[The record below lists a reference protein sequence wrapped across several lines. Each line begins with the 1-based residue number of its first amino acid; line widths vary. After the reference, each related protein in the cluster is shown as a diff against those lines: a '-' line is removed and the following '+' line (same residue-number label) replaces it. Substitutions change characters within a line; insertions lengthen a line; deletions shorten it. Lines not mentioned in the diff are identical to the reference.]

1 MAPGQVDIHL
11 EPKEGKEKQRN
22 FFKKDDD
29 FGERVGR
36 RKRGGEDV
44 VGEEES
50 KENLHPNL
58 IAYTQKYLRM
68 YYRSKYN
75 IQ

>member
-44 VGEEES
+44 VGE
-50 KENLHPNL
+50 
-58 IAYTQKYLRM
+58 
-68 YYRSKYN
+68 
-75 IQ
+75 